1 MLSFLGSFII
11 INNLS
16 LDSILAKREM
26 SQLLL
31 LTNSLQGLFIRSQSS
46 THSTGLL
53 DTEIQRNVLL
63 LLVEE
68 TELFTLGLVDDSQDT
83 SNVLTGFTAA
93 YTRVSYSNIIY
104 TLYLQFLSST
114 TGNLLNTEVSKSLLL
129 FVKDLEKLSL
139 VLVTEFVCFNGSLEN
154 VYC

>member
-1 MLSFLGSFII
+1 M
-11 INNLS
+11 
-16 LDSILAKREM
+16 
-26 SQLLL
+26 
-31 LTNSLQGLFIRSQSS
+31 
-46 THSTGLL
+46 
-53 DTEIQRNVLL
+53 
-63 LLVEE
+63 
-68 TELFTLGLVDDSQDT
+68 GLVDDSQDT